1 MTFNVSGR
9 VCFGIAEFL
18 GVFECIGKG
27 CAGGIHLIQNVVG
40 GAVHNAQHT
49 CDGIACQRIAQGAQ
63 NRNRTSDSRLIRKL
77 RTGLIGSSLKLNT
90 VFCQKRFITRNHRFT
105 GL

>member
-1 MTFNVSGR
+1 MAFNVSGG
-9 VCFGIAEFL
+9 VCFGIAKFL
-18 GVFECIGKG
+18 GILERIGKG